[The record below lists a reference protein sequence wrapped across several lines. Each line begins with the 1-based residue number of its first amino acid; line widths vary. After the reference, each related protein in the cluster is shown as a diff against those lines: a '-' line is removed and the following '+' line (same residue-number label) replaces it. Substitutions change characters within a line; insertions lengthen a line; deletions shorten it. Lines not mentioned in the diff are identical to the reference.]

1 MQVSRNASSN
11 RILLIDD
18 SDIARAAVGHILE
31 EGGYTYY
38 DVSSPLGATSLIA
51 KLDIDILVVDMNMP
65 VMSGSRFAQL
75 VRNNPRFSDVKLVL
89 ITGDSEAQL
98 ENAGRKTDADAILM
112 KIDLVD
118 DLLPTL
124 KRISAPG
131 CRASASEMTAMI
143 IDAHSEDSDACKREL
158 EALGYEV
165 SVRKQG
171 RGALA
176 DVVMQKPGLVV
187 VAADLP
193 DLPGTA
199 IVELIREN
207 RTTETLPVILRAEG
221 SRLEAANAARSCGA
235 TSAIPRG
242 LGGAELSQRLHEIIE
257 SA

>member
-1 MQVSRNASSN
+1 MQSIRNTSSN
-11 RILLIDD
+11 RVLLIDD

-51 KLDIDILVVDMNMP
+51 RLDIDILVVDMNMP

-75 VRNNPRFSDVKLVL
+75 VRNNPRFSDVKLIL

-98 ENAGRKTDADAILM
+98 ESAGKKTDADAVLM
-112 KIDLVD
+112 KVDLVD

-124 KRISAPG
+124 KRISAPSK
-131 CRASASEMTAMI
+131 SASSEKTAMI
-143 IDAHSEDSDACKREL
+143 IDFHPEEREACKREL

-165 SVRKQG
+165 SIRAHG

-176 DVVMQKPGLVV
+176 DVVMQKPSLVV

-207 RTTETLPVILRAEG
+207 RSTETMPVILRAEG
-221 SRLEAANAARSCGA
+221 SSLEIANAARTCGA
-235 TSAIPRG
+235 TSAISTG
-242 LGGAELSQRLHEIIE
+242 LGGAELSQRLHDVL
-257 SA
+257 SAA